1 MLRVGTYLLAMALSF
16 GAGAAVSHHD
26 SAEDQHL
33 AATANDAAFR
43 DGLYL
48 GKLTA
53 KQGGSAHVSRG
64 RWSSESDRTAFSR
77 GYQEGYQSKM

>member
-1 MLRVGTYLLAMALSF
+1 MLKVGTYLLAMALSF
-16 GAGAAVSHHD
+16 GAGAAVTHHETPD
-26 SAEDQHL
+26 EPHL
-33 AATANDAAFR
+33 AATATNAAFR

-64 RWSSESDRTAFSR
+64 RWSSESDRTAFFQ